1 MQQKLT
7 DQQVYQLYVGLGVH
21 YKECTDKKPKM
32 TASAITTELLAGIR
46 ASLGARYGVNSLQQL
61 PPEEQMKVYQVLD
74 TFIKA
79 SPLFREEPRLW
90 DAFYSELGMG
100 NLTITINN
108 YSGRHHC
115 CNNNSFFTGYW
126 LGSMNRPW
134 WGPGWSFGGHS
145 HGHSSSD
152 KDGSIWAMLAL
163 LAVMAAAVAA
173 TFVAMYFL
181 LRDTADSV
189 GRFWYNEGWMQ
200 ATVTLVGMAISGAVA
215 SMLAETFVAGPLA
228 SLAIAAGVVN
238 PIGIVVLGITCLTF
252 IGAAAGSFITN
263 AFQNYAIKQAN
274 ADALD
279 PSDPYRFALTP
290 AEARRLEAKGY
301 DPIKVK
307 CAIVALR
314 LEMGEQ
320 PALNDLYP
328 DTKVMRCLEKIRKL
342 RKGECESMTVG
353 TMEFDFKATKLPE
366 AYLPTATAVPVP
378 PVAYYSSDDPSIV
391 YVASSIPA
399 QVVAPPAYQG
409 SAARGFFNEQFSQKR
424 NTAPSSVPT
433 APPGEW
439 GDYAFRRG
447 YAE

>member
-1 MQQKLT
+1 
-7 DQQVYQLYVGLGVH
+7 
-21 YKECTDKKPKM
+21 
-32 TASAITTELLAGIR
+32 
-46 ASLGARYGVNSLQQL
+46 
-61 PPEEQMKVYQVLD
+61 
-74 TFIKA
+74 
-79 SPLFREEPRLW
+79 
-90 DAFYSELGMG
+90 
-100 NLTITINN
+100 
-108 YSGRHHC
+108 
-115 CNNNSFFTGYW
+115 
-126 LGSMNRPW
+126 
-134 WGPGWSFGGHS
+134 
-145 HGHSSSD
+145 
-152 KDGSIWAMLAL
+152 MLAL